1 MQLRYHGE
9 RSKAG
14 GENPLV
20 PQGSFAGHAALVLR
34 KPDSLRI
41 EPLSPFGTPL
51 VVVVAR
57 GASFRAYS
65 PSRNTVYMGRTN
77 RQGIEGMLGIP
88 LNSEIFIKLLLGDW
102 AVVMGGE
109 ENLALKKRGS
119 VYALEMK
126 SGAGGVVSGLVEL
139 EPRDFHAVKME
150 IRTRRGAI
158 AVRYGGFIKT
168 GNVWRPS
175 QVEILAPGG
184 KNRLRISYPA
194 DEGAVDTA
202 LPDDLFRLEP
212 APGRQN
218 AVAGRIAG
226 LMSRKDVSTPLVL
239 KTPAKLNL
247 CLKVLGLRADGY
259 HEIVTWMQQVS
270 LYDEV
275 HIEPGGERIL
285 VHADRDD
292 VPGGGENIVHRAARA
307 LRAASGRKAL
317 GARISLKKNIP
328 AGAGLGG
335 GKRQRGGRA
344 LGAEPGLESRDGPGG
359 TLRGGRAG
367 RFGRS
372 VFSGWPGGGVPG
384 TGRASRGERSPEE
397 RLVSAGQAA
406 RGSVHARSLWLVP
419 GETGPGGAGFRRNE
433 RPGAPRAI

>member
-1 MQLRYHGE
+1 MRTLRFCLAVSFSALAGCTLFQSGQVAEVPPRDASRAEIFAKLKARRYPRAYRGAVYMQLRYHGE

-126 SGAGGVVSGLVEL
+126 SGAGGVDSGLVEL
-139 EPRDFHAVKME
+139 EPRNFHAVKME

-202 LPDDLFRLEP
+202 LPDDLFRFEP
-212 APGRQN
+212 PR
-218 AVAGRIAG
+218 
-226 LMSRKDVSTPLVL
+226 
-239 KTPAKLNL
+239 
-247 CLKVLGLRADGY
+247 
-259 HEIVTWMQQVS
+259 
-270 LYDEV
+270 
-275 HIEPGGERIL
+275 
-285 VHADRDD
+285 
-292 VPGGGENIVHRAARA
+292 
-307 LRAASGRKAL
+307 
-317 GARISLKKNIP
+317 GARTLW
-328 AGAGLGG
+328 LGG
-335 GKRQRGGRA
+335 
-344 LGAEPGLESRDGPGG
+344 
-359 TLRGGRAG
+359 
-367 RFGRS
+367 
-372 VFSGWPGGGVPG
+372 
-384 TGRASRGERSPEE
+384 
-397 RLVSAGQAA
+397 
-406 RGSVHARSLWLVP
+406 
-419 GETGPGGAGFRRNE
+419 
-433 RPGAPRAI
+433 

>member
-1 MQLRYHGE
+1 MRTLRFCLAVSFCALAGCALLQSGQVAEVPPRDASPTEIFAKLKARRYPRAYRGAVYMQLRYHGE
-9 RSKAG
+9 RSKVG

-102 AVVMGGE
+102 AVVLGGE

-126 SGAGGVVSGLVEL
+126 RGAGGVVSGLVEL

-158 AVRYGGFIKT
+158 VVRYGGFIKT
-168 GNVWRPS
+168 GTVWRPS

-184 KNRLRISYPA
+184 KNRLHISYPA

-202 LPDDLFRLEP
+202 LSDELFRFKP
-212 APGRQN
+212 PR
-218 AVAGRIAG
+218 
-226 LMSRKDVSTPLVL
+226 
-239 KTPAKLNL
+239 
-247 CLKVLGLRADGY
+247 
-259 HEIVTWMQQVS
+259 
-270 LYDEV
+270 
-275 HIEPGGERIL
+275 
-285 VHADRDD
+285 
-292 VPGGGENIVHRAARA
+292 
-307 LRAASGRKAL
+307 
-317 GARISLKKNIP
+317 GARTLW
-328 AGAGLGG
+328 LGG
-335 GKRQRGGRA
+335 
-344 LGAEPGLESRDGPGG
+344 
-359 TLRGGRAG
+359 
-367 RFGRS
+367 
-372 VFSGWPGGGVPG
+372 
-384 TGRASRGERSPEE
+384 
-397 RLVSAGQAA
+397 
-406 RGSVHARSLWLVP
+406 
-419 GETGPGGAGFRRNE
+419 
-433 RPGAPRAI
+433 